1 MRYILLSFCL
11 LLTGLAG
18 NAQNEW
24 FISFG
29 KTKDEV
35 HDYLSEKDYFKFI
48 KIDDQMERV
57 LAVLDEGNQIEYVF
71 HSGKLFAT
79 SMRKEYPSKD
89 EAKQR
94 LQNCLEYMD
103 AISKDDIVRTS
114 EGPSI
119 CYTASAKKRIVKLFV
134 MPQST
139 SKSRGQILQ
148 LTSISS
154 AYAHKMGDN
163 KLYTDTSLMT
173 KKSKKNRKEERET
186 TANES
191 KLD

>member
-1 MRYILLSFCL
+1 MRYCLLSFCL
-11 LLTGLAG
+11 LFTGIEG
-18 NAQNEW
+18 YTQNEW

-35 HDYLSEKDYFKFI
+35 HEYLSGKDYFKFI
-48 KIDDQMERV
+48 KTDDQMERV

-89 EAKQR
+89 EAKIR

-114 EGPSI
+114 DGPTV
-119 CYTASAKKRIVKLFV
+119 CYTASAKKRVVKLFV

-139 SKSRGQILQ
+139 PKSRGQILQ

-154 AYAHKMGDN
+154 AYAHRMGDN

-173 KKSKKNRKEERET
+173 KPKGKHNKKESENST
-186 TANES
+186 VES